1 VDKVEIRDAT
11 GADLPAIAELERA
24 SFPAPWPAPS
34 LAAELARPGAVALAA
49 DRDGTVA
56 GFALFLVAGD
66 EAELLR
72 IAVDPAGRRRG
83 VGRRLVAAGLRR
95 LRGRGVAVC
104 HLELRA
110 DDPGAD
116 SFYRALGF
124 ELAGRRRRYYRD
136 RCDALLLRRRL
147 GPGGGPDSGDPGP
160 A

>member
-1 VDKVEIRDAT
+1 MSGGSPSDAEVRDAT
-11 GADLPAIAELERA
+11 GADLAAIAALERA
-24 SFPAPWPAPS
+24 CSPAPWSEAS
-34 LAAELARPGAVALAA
+34 VAAELARPGAVALAA
-49 DRDGTVA
+49 NRGGTVA

-72 IAVDPAGRRRG
+72 IAVDPAERLRG
-83 VGRRLVAAGLRR
+83 VARRLAAAGLRR
-95 LRGRGVAVC
+95 LRDRGVSAC

-110 DDPGAD
+110 DDPGALR
-116 SFYRALGF
+116 FYRTLGF

-147 GPGGGPDSGDPGP
+147 GP